1 MVQASA
7 RLLKLLTLLQARST
21 WAGPELASRLEITH
35 RTLRRDVDRLRTLGY
50 PILGETGVGGG
61 YRLGSGAALP
71 PLSLDDD
78 EAIAVFVGLH
88 TAAGTGVTGA
98 NTSATRA
105 LSKLEH
111 VLPQRLKKQLKTL
124 KSSVLSLADRAPGL
138 SLANVSALAT
148 ACSER
153 IVTRIAY
160 TSRDRLHSERR
171 VEPFQVVRVGLL
183 WYLVAWDPEKADWR
197 TFRLDRIARLELE
210 NQNFKARSPPDG
222 DVAEFVNRSLSTTLH
237 AFRAKVLLLAPLEVV
252 RPRIGPQD
260 GVFRSI
266 SRNTCTME
274 LGAPTLDVLAA
285 RILWLGVDFRV
296 LEPASFRAH
305 LKGVAKRVSS
315 ASRPPPRGD
324 QRFGP
329 TGPGRRL

>member
-35 RTLRRDVDRLRTLGY
+35 RTLRRDIERLRTLGY

-61 YRLGSGAALP
+61 YRLGTGASLP

-111 VLPQRLKKQLKTL
+111 VLPLRLKKQLKTL

-153 IVTRIAY
+153 IATRLTY
-160 TSRDRLHSERR
+160 TARDRARSERT
-171 VEPFQVVRVGLL
+171 VEPHQVVRVGLL
-183 WYLVAWDPEKADWR
+183 WYLVAWEAQKNEWR
-197 TFRLDRIARLELE
+197 TFRLDRIARLELLE
-210 NQNFKARSPPDG
+210 SEHFKPRSPPGG
-222 DVAEFVNRSLSTTLH
+222 DLAEFVTRSLSTTLH
-237 AFRAKVLLLAPLEVV
+237 ACRAKVLLLAPLEVV

-260 GVFRSI
+260 GVFRRA
-266 SRNTCTME
+266 SRKTCTME
-274 LGAPTLDVLAA
+274 LGAPTLDVLTA
-285 RILWLGVDFRV
+285 RILWLGVDFKV
-296 LEPASFRAH
+296 LEPASFREH
-305 LKGVAKRVSS
+305 LKRVARRVSN
-315 ASRPPPRGD
+315 ASSGQAPRRIGN
-324 QRFGP
+324 RE
-329 TGPGRRL
+329 R